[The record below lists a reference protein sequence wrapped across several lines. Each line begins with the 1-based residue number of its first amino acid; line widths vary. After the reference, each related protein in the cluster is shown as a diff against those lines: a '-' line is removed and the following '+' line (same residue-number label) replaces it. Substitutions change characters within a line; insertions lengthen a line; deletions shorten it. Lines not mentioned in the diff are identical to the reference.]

1 MLLIYPRLLI
11 FPLYLSHFLC
21 SHLRLISIPS
31 LSLPASLFF
40 FFPTLHR
47 CSLLKL
53 LSSPRFLPLEFVSQG
68 KILSV
73 GLCLFFNRTLP
84 LRSPLTLRTRLT
96 RMLYSKH
103 KSGSLTPLQ
112 PRQQYKLKIFLRKVD
127 SSEVKEIPRFKVKN
141 PKRVVF
147 QSQSEFCKVSIKH
160 FWYCCSWQAIF
171 LTVLVGFED

>member
-1 MLLIYPRLLI
+1 MNLKFILMVQINNSSAQT
-11 FPLYLSHFLC
+11 FLSYA
-21 SHLRLISIPS
+21 SHLPTSPHLPS
-31 LSLPASLFF
+31 LSLSLSLFSPTSHLYSLFISPCLSVLLLSYPPSLLPPEAAFQSSIPAS
-40 FFPTLHR
+40 R
-47 CSLLKL
+47 
-53 LSSPRFLPLEFVSQG
+53 
-68 KILSV
+68 I
-73 GLCLFFNRTLP
+73 
-84 LRSPLTLRTRLT
+84 RLA

-171 LTVLVGFED
+171 LTIVAANDVMIMLAVW